1 MLSQTKVVNT
11 RKAIESLYTGECSIT
26 EYKKIKKQNGSTG
39 FRETMVIEH
48 QPCRISF
55 KTIAS
60 AKEGAMNQSIT
71 QVIKLFIAPEIVV
84 KTGSKITVTQNNI
97 TTEYKSSGKPAMYAT
112 HQEIILELF
121 DGWS

>member
-1 MLSQTKVVNT
+1 MLSQVKVVNT
-11 RKAIESLYTGECSIT
+11 RKAIESLYGGKCSIT
-26 EYKKIKKQNGSTG
+26 EYQKIKKENGSTG
-39 FRETMVIEH
+39 FQETTVIEN

-55 KTIAS
+55 KTVTS

-71 QVIKLFIAPEIVV
+71 QVIKLFLAPEITV
-84 KTGSKITVTQNNI
+84 KTGSKITVTQNGI
-97 TTEYKSSGKPAMYAT
+97 TTEYKSSGQPAMYET

>member
-1 MLSQTKVVNT
+1 MVNT
-11 RKAIESLYTGECSIT
+11 RKAIESLYGGKCSIT
-26 EYKKIKKQNGSTG
+26 EYQKIKKQNGSTG
-39 FRETMVIEH
+39 FQETTVIEN

-55 KTIAS
+55 KTVTG

-71 QVIKLFIAPEIVV
+71 QVIKLFIAPEIAV
-84 KTGSKITVTQNNI
+84 KTGSKITVTQNGT
-97 TTEYKSSGKPAMYAT
+97 TTEYKSSGKPAMYET

>member
-11 RKAIESLYTGECSIT
+11 RKAIESLYGGKCSIT
-26 EYKKIKKQNGSTG
+26 EYQKIKKENGSTG
-39 FRETMVIEH
+39 FQETTVIEN

-55 KTIAS
+55 KTVTS

-71 QVIKLFIAPEIVV
+71 QVIKLFLAPEIMV
-84 KTGSKITVTQNNI
+84 KTGSKITVTQNGI

-121 DGWS
+121 DRWS